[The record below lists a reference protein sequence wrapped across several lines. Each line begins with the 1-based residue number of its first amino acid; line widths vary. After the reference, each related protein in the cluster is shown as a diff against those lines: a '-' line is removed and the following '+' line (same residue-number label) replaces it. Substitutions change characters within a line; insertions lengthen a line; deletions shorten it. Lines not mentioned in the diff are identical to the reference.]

1 MGNHIMEHH
10 CPQINTILPI
20 MLEVTIVETW
30 KQPTRVVITQSFNV
44 GIKTIGVEMVVAPTM
59 DVVKR
64 GVLIGF
70 ATKIG

>member
-1 MGNHIMEHH
+1 MEHH

>member
-1 MGNHIMEHH
+1 
-10 CPQINTILPI
+10 
-20 MLEVTIVETW
+20 MLKVTIVETW